1 MAEVAQILVSP
12 KTGEVTGELYEGDRI
27 QRAKSN
33 EYLKSTVE
41 LNKDE
46 PYAKA
51 YLRPMFDLAKALSGA
66 ALQMVYFLLPYLSYE
81 SGLFMHHNG
90 KPLTR
95 LYISDTSGLAL
106 KTVDKI
112 LHGLHSKQVIGKHNN
127 GREVHFT
134 MNPWLF
140 MKGKRINKTL
150 YELFKNSRW
159 AKVKKM
165 EPKKDKQA
173 PKK

>member
-1 MAEVAQILVSP
+1 MAEVTQILVSP
-12 KTGEVTGELYEGDRI
+12 GTGEVIGKLYEGDRI

-33 EYLKSTVE
+33 EYLKSTIE

-66 ALQMVYFLLPYLSYE
+66 ELQMVYFLLPYLSYE
-81 SGLFMHHNG
+81 SGLLMHPNG
-90 KPLTR
+90 KPVTR
-95 LYISDTSGLAL
+95 GYIADMSGLAL

-112 LHGLHSKQVIGKHNN
+112 LHSLHSKQVVGKHNN

-159 AKVKKM
+159 AKVQEIK
-165 EPKKDKQA
+165 PKKDKDT
-173 PKK
+173 PE

>member
-1 MAEVAQILVSP
+1 MGQVTQMMVSP
-12 KTGEVTGELYEGDRI
+12 KTGEIVGELYEGDRI
-27 QRAKSN
+27 HRAKSD

-66 ALQMVYFLLPYLSYE
+66 ELQMVYFLLPYLSYE
-81 SGLFMHHNG
+81 SGILMHHNG
-90 KPLTR
+90 KALNR
-95 LYISDTSGLAL
+95 AYISDMSGLSL
-106 KTVDKI
+106 KTIDKI
-112 LHGLHSKQVIGKHNN
+112 LQKLDAKEVIGKHSS
-127 GREVHFT
+127 GRMVVFT

-150 YELFKNSRW
+150 FESYKNSRW
-159 AKVKKM
+159 AKVK
-165 EPKKDKQA
+165 EIR
-173 PKK
+173 

>member
-12 KTGEVTGELYEGDRI
+12 KTGEIVGQLYEGDRI
-27 QRAKSN
+27 HRAKSD
-33 EYLKSTVE
+33 EYLQGTVE
-41 LNKDE
+41 LNKNE

-66 ALQMVYFLLPYLSYE
+66 ELQMVYFLLPYLSYE
-81 SGLFMHHNG
+81 SGILMHHNG
-90 KPLTR
+90 KALNR
-95 LYISDTSGLAL
+95 AYISDMSGLAI

-112 LHGLHSKQVIGKHNN
+112 LQGLHSKQVIGKHSS
-127 GREVHFT
+127 GREIQFT

-150 YELFKNSRW
+150 HEFYKNSRW
-159 AKVKKM
+159 AKNPIVPFEK
-165 EPKKDKQA
+165 PKKNR
-173 PKK
+173 